1 MAVALFSFL
10 NEIAIMMHLPT
21 NKRFTT
27 IADVIAILRTECID
41 YVLYIMRTKRK
52 PQLDA
57 I

>member
-10 NEIAIMMHLPT
+10 YEIAIMMHLPT

-52 PQLDA
+52 SQLDA